1 MPAWMTLQTWFLTF
15 LSVPVPAIALA
26 STSALGSSAWSGG
39 SLLAGL
45 RQMIQ
50 AEPNEA
56 QQALRSLDTN
66 GDGRV
71 GFDEVAA
78 FAKSKGLDYSSTLSE
93 FASFDADRDGSL
105 DARELAGALGIP
117 MPPAEPVP
125 ALPPAPMQVPA
136 APNKLGGNL
145 LTLASHMANVGRLT
159 TREMDA
165 EPAAS
170 TQTFTARAASLAEVA
185 DGLDLEVRKEQEAVV
200 LDRQAADL
208 RAKAMELARTRAQ
221 EAREASA
228 LAAKQRA
235 EELFKNITE
244 LEDKAS
250 RAEVAAAVLRAKV
263 KAEMQEV
270 DDISLVASSGIDFAR
285 TE

>member
-1 MPAWMTLQTWFLTF
+1 
-15 LSVPVPAIALA
+15 
-26 STSALGSSAWSGG
+26 
-39 SLLAGL
+39 LLAGL